1 MSAED
6 SSVKIK
12 IEPASPETATQVPGD
27 DVASTAEINKT
38 TDQAAPMPAEFP
50 KVAVPRVGVT
60 AVIQNAEGKFLCSIR
75 KGSHG
80 EGTWQFP
87 GGHLEPGEEL
97 LDCGA
102 RETLEETG
110 LEVEGKGVFTI
121 TNDVFLKEGKH
132 YITIFAKFVMKDPS
146 QKPKILEPQKCD
158 GWYWKSWDELL
169 AINDAAA
176 AGTATNGL
184 FLPLVNLIKKTSDL
198 SLDEFIKS
206 KGF

>member
-12 IEPASPETATQVPGD
+12 IEPASPETASQVPGD
-27 DVASTAEINKT
+27 DVASTTEVNNT
-38 TDQAAPMPAEFP
+38 TDQAAPTPAEVP

-60 AVIQNAEGKFLCSIR
+60 AVIQNGEGKYLCSIR

-87 GGHLEPGEEL
+87 GGHLEHGEEL
-97 LDCGA
+97 LVCGA

-110 LEVEGKGVFTI
+110 LVVEGKGVFTI

-132 YITIFAKFVMKDPS
+132 YITIFAKFVMKDPN
-146 QKPKILEPQKCD
+146 QVPQVLEPNKCD
-158 GWYWKSWDELL
+158 GWYWKSWDELV

-198 SLDEFIKS
+198 SLEDFIKS

>member
-1 MSAED
+1 MSAEVP
-6 SSVKIK
+6 SVKITSG
-12 IEPASPETATQVPGD
+12 EPETATQVLRD
-27 DVASTAEINKT
+27 DVASTTEINKT
-38 TDQAAPMPAEFP
+38 TDQAAPTPAKLPE
-50 KVAVPRVGVT
+50 VAVPRVGVT

-80 EGTWQFP
+80 QGTWQFP

-121 TNDVFLKEGKH
+121 TNDVFLNEGKH
-132 YITIFAKFVMKDPS
+132 YITIFANFVMKDPN
-146 QKPKILEPQKCD
+146 QEPQVMEKNKCD

-198 SLDEFIKS
+198 SLEEFIKQ

>member
-1 MSAED
+1 MSAEVPI
-6 SSVKIK
+6 VKI
-12 IEPASPETATQVPGD
+12 ESGEPETATQVPGD
-27 DVASTAEINKT
+27 DVASTTEINKT
-38 TDQAAPMPAEFP
+38 TDQAAPTPAKLP
-50 KVAVPRVGVT
+50 APRVGVT

-87 GGHLEPGEEL
+87 GGHLEFKEEL

-132 YITIFAKFVMKDPS
+132 YITIFAKFVMKDPN
-146 QKPKILEPQKCD
+146 QVPQILEPNKCD
-158 GWYWKSWDELL
+158 GWYWKSWDELV

-198 SLDEFIKS
+198 TLDEFIKS